1 MRFLFRSDDDS
12 VRLTGYGLTSF
23 YQSAAR
29 LIQQG
34 ADAVIDRGDGEI
46 LVFAETAVGDLAAG
60 QFALELDLSD
70 MTQTFADEVDALSL
84 GKGGTW
90 DSNFWWGA
98 ENGSTM
104 ESQSS
109 WYIDTD
115 YGPTQALNPFSIDDG
130 ALSITAQTVPA
141 HLQPSINGYD
151 YASGLLTTYDSF
163 SQTYGYFE
171 IRADM
176 PEGEGLWPAFW
187 LLPAGGSWPP
197 ELDVIELAGQEPG
210 RLIIPSHSRPA
221 EGRGGEQ
228 GGGN

>member
-70 MTQTFADEVDALSL
+70 MTQTFADEFDALSL

-90 DSNFWWGA
+90 DSNLCWGA
-98 ENGSTM
+98 ENGSTL
-104 ESQSS
+104 ESPSS
-109 WYIDTD
+109 WYIATD
-115 YGPTQALNPFSIDDG
+115 YGPPPPINPLRIHADE
-130 ALSITAQTVPA
+130 LSPTAQP
-141 HLQPSINGYD
+141 
-151 YASGLLTTYDSF
+151 
-163 SQTYGYFE
+163 
-171 IRADM
+171 
-176 PEGEGLWPAFW
+176 
-187 LLPAGGSWPP
+187 LPAP
-197 ELDVIELAGQEPG
+197 
-210 RLIIPSHSRPA
+210 
-221 EGRGGEQ
+221 
-228 GGGN
+228 